1 MIIKRKT
8 EDESHIYVEADILGR
23 GLVFPPITTNFYTF
37 TPQKLISELVRRTY
51 IPDLTCS
58 DTYMSFM
65 RKDGS
70 MASIEDLHKT
80 FYELGYIDGDKMI
93 IKCKDESKIYEYKK

>member
-1 MIIKRKT
+1 MIVKRKT
-8 EDESHIYVEADILGR
+8 EDESSIYVETDIWGR
-23 GLVFPPITTNFYTF
+23 GIVFPPITINFYTF

-58 DTYMSFM
+58 DTYMSLI

-70 MASIEDLHKT
+70 FAPIQDL
-80 FYELGYIDGDKMI
+80 YRAY
-93 IKCKDESKIYEYKK
+93 